1 MCTVCGPC
9 CATKMV
15 NKPITCTNDRP
26 LPKASLGCRVQALSL
41 WLPPNPLSRRVI
53 ITLFLYGL
61 EFFHVSKTLALNP
74 WPCVQCCW
82 VLYLFTS
89 LSTKHVCCFL
99 LYASVEYPKS
109 FTSVQAFPF
118 KLFSRCSVF
127 SPTGISYWS
136 TIYMNTAFQPS
147 GSFVFPWESGQMN
160 TF

>member
-9 CATKMV
+9 PATKMV
-15 NKPITCTNDRP
+15 NKAITCANDLSFR
-26 LPKASLGCRVQALSL
+26 KASLGCKRCPCSFLS
-41 WLPPNPLSRRVI
+41 NPLSCRVI

-61 EFFHVSKTLALNP
+61 EFFQVSKTLVLNP

-82 VLYLFTS
+82 VLYLYTS

-109 FTSVQAFPF
+109 FRSVGAFPF

-147 GSFVFPWESGQMN
+147 VSFVFPWESGQMS